1 MATVSFSTAF
11 ITDVMERLTLT
22 DNTGERRD
30 VLSSAVGNYARVE
43 YQSSSAISNPHT
55 ISSDSSLGG
64 IFADLPPTLTFN
76 QNRSDILGGNGALY
90 IAPTPISA
98 SIFFRNSSGTTL
110 TSYLAS
116 ELTRTIDANGYCVLS
131 NFPPKTPVVAGT
143 ISDIYFRTDTGA
155 FRTITLTVGAPDS
168 SADVQFDDRV
178 LVTNQP
184 WRLDGSIKFR
194 VPISYEYST

>member
-11 ITDVMERLTLT
+11 VADVMNRLTLT
-22 DNTGERRD
+22 STSPE
-30 VLSSAVGNYARVE
+30 
-43 YQSSSAISNPHT
+43 
-55 ISSDSSLGG
+55 SSDVSPPLLRTASVNVSNIDNVWASGSSLRPHAFGG
-64 IFADLPPTLTFN
+64 IFADTASQLIWQSYSSNGENRYGSPTVT
-76 QNRSDILGGNGALY
+76 
-90 IAPTPISA
+90 SA

-178 LVTNQP
+178 LVTDQP